1 MRLRQLPNIVEMNS
15 KIFLFLCIVYSV
27 YNVIVLITYGYDK
40 YLARERKWRIAESR
54 LMGMAFFFGGPG
66 AFLGM
71 QFFRH
76 KTKHL
81 QFQILVP
88 IFMVLQV
95 LLWGLAAKLVL

>member
-1 MRLRQLPNIVEMNS
+1 MEMNS
-15 KIFLFLCIVYSV
+15 KIFLFLCIIYIV

-40 YLARERKWRIAESR
+40 YLAREGKWRITER
-54 LMGMAFFFGGPG
+54 QLMGMAFFFGGPG

-71 QFFRH
+71 QVFRH

-88 IFMVLQV
+88 VFMVLQV
-95 LLWGLAAKLVL
+95 LLWGLAAGLIL